1 MNFLKQIST
10 LFFFLTICTISI
22 AQVSFVASTDAKQV
36 IENGYFQITFTLNNA
51 KGSNFKAPS
60 FKKFKVLNGP
70 NRSMSTTIIN
80 GNASQKISYSYS
92 LQPNKIGKFTIAP
105 ATIVANGKR
114 MKSNAVKVEVIK
126 ASAANK
132 NATAEQQLFVKAE
145 IDTSLVYLGQQLV
158 VDYKLY
164 TTINIEN
171 HDIAFEPEYQGFFAR
186 DIRRFDSRQ
195 VREVIDGVEY
205 TTKVLKRIALFPQQT
220 GLQTIA
226 PMTVRLGVITGNKRR
241 NSFFFSNQIK
251 PVNVQ
256 TNPLEINVK
265 SLPTPVPPSFSGAV
279 GKYAMNSFLD
289 KTNIRIWRRQFNHGI

>member
-1 MNFLKQIST
+1 MNFLKHIST

-22 AQVSFVASTDAKQV
+22 AQISFVANTDAKQV

-51 KGSNFKAPS
+51 KGNNFKAPS
-60 FKKFKVLNGP
+60 FKNFKVLNGP

-92 LQPNKIGKFTIAP
+92 LQPNKVGKFTIAP

-132 NATAEQQLFVKAE
+132 NAAAEQQLFVKAE
-145 IDTSLVYLGQQLV
+145 IDTNLVYLGQQLV

-164 TTINIEN
+164 TTVNIEN

-186 DIRRFDSRQ
+186 SPYSHSKQ
-195 VREVIDGVEY
+195 AY
-205 TTKVLKRIALFPQQT
+205 KQLL
-220 GLQTIA
+220 L
-226 PMTVRLGVITGNKRR
+226 
-241 NSFFFSNQIK
+241 
-251 PVNVQ
+251 
-256 TNPLEINVK
+256 
-265 SLPTPVPPSFSGAV
+265 
-279 GKYAMNSFLD
+279 
-289 KTNIRIWRRQFNHGI
+289 